1 MSGGAGETGGEA
13 RPVLRNTAVLAAAR
27 ILERI
32 AGALVV
38 LLIAHRLG
46 ASDLGLYVGAMGFFA
61 LIAIG
66 GELGITTFL
75 VREIAKDPSCT
86 GPYLVHLSVLTAAF
100 SAAAAAAAFGLL
112 PLLGFEPDMREAIA
126 IVLIAVP
133 PAALN
138 AVQRGVFLAYRR
150 TEFEVAVTF
159 VGGVL
164 NVGASAALLANGY
177 GVEGVLVAFVLVQYL
192 STATYY
198 VLVRRYI
205 VPIRWAFERATA
217 RHVLREI
224 RPFAGSSIVAA
235 AFSRPEVIILSAI
248 GTPAQVGYYGAALKV
263 MEFGTLVPQLFMMN
277 VYPVLARAFQRR
289 DGRAQRIQDRA
300 FKFLMIASLPLAALM
315 FAVADPL
322 IDLLYGDGFGEAARL
337 LRILAPGILLACG
350 FSVLWRVLSAR
361 GEQGTVLKVQVVTTA
376 LELGLGVAL
385 IAAFADVGAAV
396 NAVLSGFVLATL
408 RRHDGVAGTA
418 LVARRPGG
426 RRRRLRVLGGA
437 GAGRAGRVG
446 RARRRRL
453 RSPGVG
459 AAGAFARRHRHAPRP
474 PAGALRLSRGRRR
487 RAVRGRPRAAPASGR
502 PRRVVAPPKTKGDGA
517 IRHARG
523 RGHRVSGRGG
533 RGARLPA
540 LRPGPLPSPPHLVA
554 PVPALV
560 PEHEG
565 RRRLGCADLEGPL
578 LARHGGVVAVGR
590 LSPSADRTRH
600 TSGRRPCSLSRKVSK
615 SSSSWIGTRG
625 SSRRRARAPACRTGP
640 RAVVKATRN
649 PRSATAS
656 TVSQP

>member
-75 VREIAKDPSCT
+75 VREIAKDPLCT

-164 NVGASAALLANGY
+164 NVGASAALLAGGY
-177 GVEGVLVAFVLVQYL
+177 GVESVLVAFVLVQYL

-408 RRHDGVAGTA
+408 LAVYVRRDGTTVSLVRPWWRAGLAAAAAGCACWAALEPAGLVGSVALGVAVYGVLVWVLRA
-418 LVARRPGG
+418 LSPDDIVTLRGLLPARF
-426 RRRRLRVLGGA
+426 VS
-437 GAGRAGRVG
+437 RAV
-446 RARRRRL
+446 
-453 RSPGVG
+453 GVG
-459 AAGAFARRHRHAPRP
+459 ALSGADLELLRRRGVPGGSWRP
-474 PAGALRLSRGRRR
+474 P
-487 RAVRGRPRAAPASGR
+487 RPRATGR
-502 PRRVVAPPKTKGDGA
+502 SAMPEVEAIVYRDAVAAARDSRRF
-517 IRHARG
+517 
-523 RGHRVSGRGG
+523 
-533 RGARLPA
+533 A
-540 LRPGPLPSPPHLVA
+540 LGLFL
-554 PVPALV
+554 
-560 PEHEG
+560 
-565 RRRLGCADLEGPL
+565 RRRISWRQYRRWCRNTRAD
-578 LARHGGVVAVGR
+578 AA
-590 LSPSADRTRH
+590 SAAP
-600 TSGRRPCSLSRKVSK
+600 TSRDHSSRV
-615 SSSSWIGTRG
+615 TAG
-625 SSRRRARAPACRTGP
+625 SSP
-640 RAVVKATRN
+640 
-649 PRSATAS
+649 
-656 TVSQP
+656 